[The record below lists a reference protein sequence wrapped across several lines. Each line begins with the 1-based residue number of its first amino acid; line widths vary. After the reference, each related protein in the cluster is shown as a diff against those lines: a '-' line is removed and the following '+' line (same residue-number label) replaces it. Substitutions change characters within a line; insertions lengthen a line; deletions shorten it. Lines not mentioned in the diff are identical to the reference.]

1 MRTVGAASW
10 HRIKYCQCMEPIR
23 RFPADAYVAA
33 LESWSFLDL
42 AGKQPLFTSPFGDV
56 FFQSAEGFWFLDVVG
71 GELNHR
77 WSTESEFSET
87 LNSRAGQDEY
97 LMIGLAK
104 AADEA
109 GLKPSAS
116 EVYGFE
122 IPPVLGGATELSNVE
137 LSDFVVAL
145 DLTGQIHSQVR
156 DLPPG
161 TPISGI
167 SLT

>member
-1 MRTVGAASW
+1 M
-10 HRIKYCQCMEPIR
+10 KYCQSVEPIR
-23 RFPADAYVAA
+23 RFPIDVYAAA

-56 FFQSAEGFWFLDVVG
+56 FLQSADGFWFLDVVG

-77 WSTESEFSET
+77 WATEQDFSEC

-97 LMIGLAK
+97 LMIGLAT
-104 AADEA
+104 AAEEA

-116 EVYGFE
+116 EVYDFT
-122 IPPVLGGATELSNVE
+122 IPPVLGGVTELSNVAR
-137 LSDFVVAL
+137 SDFVVAL
-145 DLTGQIHSQVR
+145 NLTGQIHSQVR

-161 TPISGI
+161 TPISGV